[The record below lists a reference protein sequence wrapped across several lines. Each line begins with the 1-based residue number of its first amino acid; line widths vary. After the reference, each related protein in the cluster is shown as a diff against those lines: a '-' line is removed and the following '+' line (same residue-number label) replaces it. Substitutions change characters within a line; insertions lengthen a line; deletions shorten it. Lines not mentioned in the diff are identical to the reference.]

1 MKKAEDFRKA
11 MGETEETFRF
21 CVRQTLNT
29 LMQREEEPVKKKL
42 SVGLVLAMVLV
53 LLGAVGAM
61 AAGNWGI
68 LGYLEQQ
75 GKTPT
80 QDMLEI
86 NAHETVYFNNGHDL
100 VTMTVEEGLYEED
113 MLYLAMTVKPLEEST
128 LVVPLPK
135 AAGTYRTDEITMN
148 AAMGTDAY
156 AQDMTVLDYARDKGF
171 EHVVLLETPTV
182 SLGTLSPVAEDTIYV
197 NAAVYDLQEDGSLRM
212 ILQKRFV
219 YEEDYRFPEKVE
231 QVTIASSGY
240 KSNVADNGAWLFGV
254 GHIAM
259 VDYKLFESDFTRRSL
274 EDDAHD
280 IVGYR
285 GFVKGVSITPYDRF
299 AAVTIRLDRTKLE
312 NDHSWMSGPNWAVLD
327 EEGNRLCYVEIKLSY
342 PIYDDLHSTA
352 YSEFWYGTIPLE
364 YMPAGDTLTLQA
376 ENWNNKNIIY
386 DTYTYTLD

>member
-1 MKKAEDFRKA
+1 MKKAEEFRKA
-11 MGETEETFRF
+11 FGETEGSFRY
-21 CVRQTLNT
+21 CVRQTLDG
-29 LMQREEEPVKKKL
+29 LMQREEEPVKKKISL
-42 SVGLVLAMVLV
+42 GLVLAMVLV

-80 QDMLEI
+80 QEMLEI

-128 LVVPLPK
+128 LVVPLTENEK
-135 AAGTYRTDEITMN
+135 TYRTDEITMN
-148 AAMGTDAY
+148 TALDTNAY
-156 AQDMTVLDYARDKGF
+156 AEGLTVLDYAREKGF
-171 EHVVLLETPTV
+171 QHVVLLETPTV
-182 SLGTLSPVAEDTIYV
+182 SLGTISHVAEDTLHV

-219 YEEDYRFPEKVE
+219 YKEDYRFPEKVE
-231 QVTIASSGY
+231 QVIIAASGY

-259 VDYKLFESDFTRRSL
+259 VDYKLFESDLTRRSV
-274 EDDAHD
+274 ESDAHD

-285 GFVKGVSITPYDRF
+285 GFVNSIGVTPYDGF
-299 AAVTIRLDRTKLE
+299 AAVTIRMDRTKLE

-327 EEGNRLCYVEIKLSY
+327 EAGNRLCYVDIKLSY
-342 PIYDDLHSTA
+342 PIYEDIRSTA
-352 YSEFWYGTIPLE
+352 YNEFWYGTIPLE
-364 YMPAGDTLTLQA
+364 HMPAGDTITLQA
-376 ENWNNKNIIY
+376 ENWNNKNVIY
-386 DTYTYTLD
+386 DTYTYTLE